1 MSDPAPD
8 APLPIPSEEG
18 PRADAN
24 AAWNG
29 PEGAPAEPLEP
40 QQALA
45 QAPGANQ
52 ADAAPGPA
60 GNPPPSPAPAA
71 ALAQPS
77 PGGAD
82 LPDPGP
88 GAGAALLQLVLGEL
102 QQKRQ
107 ALEQELAELEGRR
120 DQVRREIQSSFA
132 GQSDGIA
139 RRVKGFQDYLV
150 GALQELAVAAEQVE
164 LVVQPLVVQ
173 PSPLDQEQAAGSPAQ
188 ARPPRACSARTNP

>member
-8 APLPIPSEEG
+8 APLPIPIPSEDG

-60 GNPPPSPAPAA
+60 GNPP
-71 ALAQPS
+71 
-77 PGGAD
+77 
-82 LPDPGP
+82 LP
-88 GAGAALLQLVLGEL
+88 
-102 QQKRQ
+102 
-107 ALEQELAELEGRR
+107 EQS
-120 DQVRREIQSSFA
+120 VRTRWQRIA
-132 GQSDGIA
+132 A
-139 RRVKGFQDYLV
+139 RRKL
-150 GALQELAVAAEQVE
+150 
-164 LVVQPLVVQ
+164 
-173 PSPLDQEQAAGSPAQ
+173 S
-188 ARPPRACSARTNP
+188 